1 MQLYNVAA
9 WINAE
14 HERDEVPEWEAE
26 VVADNVEE
34 AYRKGRD
41 LFQTERPTL
50 DHEAFTIE
58 ASY

>member
-9 WINAE
+9 WKNAE
-14 HERDEVPEWEAE
+14 HDRDEVPEWEAE

-41 LFQTERPTL
+41 LFQTECPSL
-50 DHEAFTIE
+50 QHESFIIE
-58 ASY
+58 ASI